1 VPSSIVQNSTPAE
14 FAADPELDKVLP
26 FHRKLPRYAPTPLVS
41 APRIAAKL
49 GVERVWVKD
58 ESSRLGLPAY
68 KILGASWATY
78 RALEQRFGEFAPW
91 ETIEE
96 LARQLY
102 PHRRTE
108 LVTASEGNH
117 GRAVARMARW
127 LGLSAN
133 ILLPASAAKARVE
146 RIRDER
152 ARVTMID
159 GTYDD
164 AVEAVAR
171 LDGQRSLV
179 ISDTAWPGYEQV
191 PQWVVDGYS
200 TLFRETEAQ
209 LAEAGEQQPDVVAVQ
224 MGVGSLAAAVVRHY
238 RRPGSG
244 GRVIR
249 VELSA
254 AACVR
259 HYSRLGVGGRGIG
272 VEPSAA
278 ACVLESMRAGRLVDV
293 AGPFDEVMGGLNCG
307 RPSLVAWPFLKDGL
321 SACVPIPTSRAE
333 EAVRSLAADGVASTA
348 CGAAGLA
355 GLLEYGKDLG
365 LSATA
370 TVLVVSTE
378 GPEAAR

>member
-1 VPSSIVQNSTPAE
+1 VPSSIVQNPTPAE
-14 FAADPELDKVLP
+14 FAVDPDLDAVLP
-26 FHRKLPRYAPTPLVS
+26 FHRKLPRYAPTPLVA
-41 APRIAAKL
+41 APGIAAKL
-49 GVERVWVKD
+49 GVQRVWVKD
-58 ESSRLGLPAY
+58 ESLRLGLPAY

-91 ETIEE
+91 DTIKD
-96 LARQLY
+96 LSGQVY
-102 PHRRTE
+102 SHRRLE
-108 LVTASEGNH
+108 LTTASEGNH

-133 ILLPASAAKARVE
+133 ILLPASAAPARVE
-146 RIRDER
+146 RIRDEG

-164 AVEAVAR
+164 AVEAAAR
-171 LDGQRSLV
+171 LDGRRGLV

-191 PQWVVDGYS
+191 PKWVVDGYS
-200 TLFRETEAQ
+200 TLFRETDAQ

-224 MGVGSLAAAVVRHY
+224 MGVGSLAAAAVRHY
-238 RRPGSG
+238 RRPGVG
-244 GRVIR
+244 GRV
-249 VELSA
+249 
-254 AACVR
+254 
-259 HYSRLGVGGRGIG
+259 IG

-321 SACVPIPTSRAE
+321 SACVAIPTSRAE
-333 EAVRSLAADGVASTA
+333 EAVEMLAADGVASTA

-355 GLLEYGKDLG
+355 GLLEHRKDLR

>member
-1 VPSSIVQNSTPAE
+1 MPSSIVQNPTPAE
-14 FAADPELDKVLP
+14 FAVDPDLDAVLP
-26 FHRKLPRYAPTPLVS
+26 FHRKLPRYAPTPLVA
-41 APRIAAKL
+41 APGIAAKL
-49 GVERVWVKD
+49 GVQRVWVKD
-58 ESSRLGLPAY
+58 ESLRLGLPAY

-91 ETIEE
+91 DTIKD
-96 LARQLY
+96 LSGKVY
-102 PHRRTE
+102 SHRRLE
-108 LVTASEGNH
+108 LTTASEGNH

-133 ILLPASAAKARVE
+133 ILLPASAAPARVE
-146 RIRDER
+146 RIRDEG

-164 AVEAVAR
+164 AVEAAAR
-171 LDGQRSLV
+171 LDGQRGLV

-191 PQWVVDGYS
+191 PKWVVDGYS
-200 TLFRETEAQ
+200 TLFRETDAQ
-209 LAEAGEQQPDVVAVQ
+209 LAQAGEQQPDVVAVQ
-224 MGVGSLAAAVVRHY
+224 MGVGSLAAAAVRHY
-238 RRPGSG
+238 RRPGVG
-244 GRVIR
+244 GRV
-249 VELSA
+249 
-254 AACVR
+254 
-259 HYSRLGVGGRGIG
+259 IG

-278 ACVLESMRAGRLVDV
+278 ACVLESMKAGRLVDV
-293 AGPFDEVMGGLNCG
+293 AGPFDEVIGGLNCG

-321 SACVPIPTSRAE
+321 SACVAIPTSRAE
-333 EAVRSLAADGVASTA
+333 EAVEMLAADGVASTA

-355 GLLEYGKDLG
+355 GLLEHRKDLR

>member
-1 VPSSIVQNSTPAE
+1 MPSSIVRNPAPAE
-14 FAADPELDKVLP
+14 FGPDPDLDAVLP
-26 FHRKLPRYAPTPLVS
+26 FHRKLPRYALTPLVS
-41 APRIAAKL
+41 APGVAKKL
-49 GVERVWVKD
+49 GVRRVWVKD

-91 ETIEE
+91 DTIED

-102 PHRRTE
+102 SHRRTE

-127 LGLSAN
+127 LGLAAN
-133 ILLPASAAKARVE
+133 IFLPLSAARARVE

-164 AVEAVAR
+164 AVAAAAR
-171 LDGQRSLV
+171 LDGIRSLV
-179 ISDTAWPGYEQV
+179 ISDTAWEGYEQV
-191 PQWVVDGYS
+191 PKWVVDGYS
-200 TLFRETEAQ
+200 TLFREVDAQ
-209 LAEAGEQQPDVVAVQ
+209 LSEAGEQQPDVVAVQ

-238 RRPGSG
+238 RRPGSST
-244 GRVIR
+244 RV
-249 VELSA
+249 
-254 AACVR
+254 
-259 HYSRLGVGGRGIG
+259 IG

-278 ACVLESMRAGRLVDV
+278 ACVMESMRAGHLVNV
-293 AGPFDEVMGGLNCG
+293 LGPFDAAMGGLNCG

-321 SACVPIPTSRAE
+321 SACVAIPTSRAE
-333 EAVRSLAADGVASTA
+333 QAVLALADEGVASTP

-355 GLLEYGKDLG
+355 GLLEHAADLE
-365 LSATA
+365 LSATSS
-370 TVLVVSTE
+370 VLIVSTE
-378 GPEAAR
+378 GPEAAA

>member
-1 VPSSIVQNSTPAE
+1 MPSSIVQNPTPAE
-14 FAADPELDKVLP
+14 FAADPELDEVLP
-26 FHRKLPRYAPTPLVS
+26 FHRKLPHYAPTPLVA
-41 APRIAAKL
+41 APGIAAKL
-49 GVERVWVKD
+49 GVQRVWVKD

-91 ETIEE
+91 DTIED

-102 PHRRTE
+102 SHRRLE
-108 LVTASEGNH
+108 LTTASEGNH

-133 ILLPASAAKARVE
+133 ILLPGSAAPARVE

-164 AVEAVAR
+164 AVAAVAR
-171 LDGQRSLV
+171 LDGVRSLV

-191 PQWVVDGYS
+191 PKWVVDGYS
-200 TLFRETEAQ
+200 TLFRETDAQ

-238 RRPGSG
+238 RRPGVG
-244 GRVIR
+244 ARV
-249 VELSA
+249 
-254 AACVR
+254 
-259 HYSRLGVGGRGIG
+259 IG
-272 VEPSAA
+272 VEPNGA
-278 ACVLESMRAGRLVDV
+278 ACVLESLRAGKLADV
-293 AGPFDEVMGGLNCG
+293 VGPFDEAMGGLNCG
-307 RPSLVAWPFLKDGL
+307 CPSLVAWPFLKGGL
-321 SACVPIPTSRAE
+321 SACVAIPTSRAE
-333 EAVRSLAADGVASTA
+333 EAVEALTADGVASTA

-355 GLLEYGKDLG
+355 GLLEHRQELG
-365 LSATA
+365 LGASS
-370 TVLVVSTE
+370 TVLVISTE
-378 GPEAAR
+378 GPGASS

>member
-1 VPSSIVQNSTPAE
+1 MPSSIIQNPTPAE
-14 FAADPELDKVLP
+14 FAADPDLDAVLP
-26 FHRKLPRYAPTPLVS
+26 FHRKLPRYAPTPLVA
-41 APRIAAKL
+41 APGIAAKL
-49 GVERVWVKD
+49 GVQRVWVKD

-91 ETIEE
+91 DTIKD
-96 LARQLY
+96 LSGQLY
-102 PHRRTE
+102 SHRRLE
-108 LVTASEGNH
+108 LTTASEGNH

-133 ILLPASAAKARVE
+133 ILLPASAAHARVE
-146 RIRDER
+146 RIRDEG

-164 AVEAVAR
+164 AVDAAAR
-171 LDGQRSLV
+171 LDGRSLV

-191 PQWVVDGYS
+191 PKWVVAGYS

-209 LAEAGEQQPDVVAVQ
+209 LDEAGEQQPDVVAVQ

-238 RRPGSG
+238 RRPGVG
-244 GRVIR
+244 ARV
-249 VELSA
+249 
-254 AACVR
+254 
-259 HYSRLGVGGRGIG
+259 IG

-278 ACVLESMRAGRLVDV
+278 ACVLESIRAGRLVDV
-293 AGPFDEVMGGLNCG
+293 AGPFDEAMGGLNCG

-321 SACVPIPTSRAE
+321 SACVAIPTSRAE
-333 EAVRSLAADGVASTA
+333 EAVRALAADGVASTP

-355 GLLEYGKDLG
+355 GLLEHGKDLG
-365 LSATA
+365 LSATSR
-370 TVLVVSTE
+370 VLVVSTE
-378 GPEAAR
+378 GPGAAS

>member
-1 VPSSIVQNSTPAE
+1 MPSSIVQNPAPSE
-14 FAADPELDKVLP
+14 FATDADVEAVLP

-41 APRIAAKL
+41 APGIAAKL
-49 GVERVWVKD
+49 GVRRVWVKD

-91 ETIEE
+91 ETIED

-102 PHRRTE
+102 PHRRLE

-133 ILLPASAAKARVE
+133 ILLPASAARGRVE

-152 ARVTMID
+152 ARVTMVE
-159 GTYDD
+159 GSYDD
-164 AVEAVAR
+164 AVAAAAR
-171 LDGQRSLV
+171 LDGRGLV
-179 ISDTAWPGYEQV
+179 ISDTAWEGYEQI
-191 PQWVVDGYS
+191 PKWVVDGYS
-200 TLFRETEAQ
+200 TLFREVDAQ
-209 LAEAGEQQPDVVAVQ
+209 LSEAGETQPDIVVVQ

-238 RRPGSG
+238 RQP
-244 GRVIR
+244 
-249 VELSA
+249 
-254 AACVR
+254 
-259 HYSRLGVGGRGIG
+259 GVGTRVIG

-278 ACVLESMRAGRLVDV
+278 ACVLESSKAGRLVEV
-293 AGPFDEVMGGLNCG
+293 AGPFDPIMGPLNCG

-321 SACVPIPTSRAE
+321 SACVAIPTSRAE
-333 EAVRSLAADGVASTA
+333 EAVLALAADGVASSP

-355 GLLEYGKDLG
+355 GLLEHATELDLG
-365 LSATA
+365 ATSS
-370 TVLVVSTE
+370 VLIVSTE
-378 GPEAAR
+378 GPAASA

>member
-1 VPSSIVQNSTPAE
+1 VASSIVQNPKPAE
-14 FAADPELDKVLP
+14 FAGDTELDQVLP
-26 FHRKLPRYAPTPLVS
+26 FHRKLPRYAPTPLVA
-41 APRIAAKL
+41 APGIAAQL
-49 GVERVWVKD
+49 GVQRVWVKD

-91 ETIEE
+91 DTIED

-102 PHRRTE
+102 SHKRLE
-108 LVTASEGNH
+108 LTTASEGNH

-133 ILLPASAAKARVE
+133 ILLPGSAAAARVE
-146 RIRDER
+146 RIRDEG

-164 AVEAVAR
+164 AVSAVAR
-171 LDGQRSLV
+171 LDGVRSLV

-191 PQWVVDGYS
+191 PKWVVDGYS
-200 TLFRETEAQ
+200 TLFRETDAQ

-238 RRPGSG
+238 RRPGVG
-244 GRVIR
+244 ARV
-249 VELSA
+249 
-254 AACVR
+254 
-259 HYSRLGVGGRGIG
+259 IG
-272 VEPSAA
+272 VEPDAA
-278 ACVLESMRAGRLVDV
+278 ACVLESVKAGRLVDV
-293 AGPFDEVMGGLNCG
+293 AGPFDEMLGGLNCG

-321 SACVPIPTSRAE
+321 SACVAIPTSRAE
-333 EAVRSLAADGVASTA
+333 EAVEALAADGVESSP

-355 GLLEYGKDLG
+355 GLLEHRKELG
-365 LSATA
+365 LSATSS
-370 TVLVVSTE
+370 VLLISTE
-378 GPEAAR
+378 GPGAAS

>member
-1 VPSSIVQNSTPAE
+1 VPSSIIQNPTPAE
-14 FAADPELDKVLP
+14 FAGDPELDNVLL
-26 FHRKLPRYAPTPLVS
+26 FHRKLPRYAPTPLVA
-41 APRIAAKL
+41 APSIAAKL
-49 GVERVWVKD
+49 GVQRVWVKD

-91 ETIEE
+91 DTIKD
-96 LARQLY
+96 LSGQLY
-102 PHRRTE
+102 SHRRLE
-108 LVTASEGNH
+108 LTTASEGNH

-133 ILLPASAAKARVE
+133 ILLPASAAHARVE
-146 RIRDER
+146 RIRDEG

-164 AVEAVAR
+164 AVEAAAR
-171 LDGQRSLV
+171 LDGRSLV

-191 PQWVVDGYS
+191 PKWVVDGYS

-209 LAEAGEQQPDVVAVQ
+209 LAEAGEVQPDVVAVQ

-238 RRPGSG
+238 RRPGVG
-244 GRVIR
+244 GRVI
-249 VELSA
+249 
-254 AACVR
+254 
-259 HYSRLGVGGRGIG
+259 G
-272 VEPSAA
+272 VEQSAA

-321 SACVPIPTSRAE
+321 SACVAIPTSRAE
-333 EAVRSLAADGVASTA
+333 EAVEALASDGVASTA

-355 GLLEYGKDLG
+355 GLLEHGKDLG
-365 LSATA
+365 LSATSR
-370 TVLVVSTE
+370 VLVVSTE
-378 GPEAAR
+378 GPAAAR

>member
-1 VPSSIVQNSTPAE
+1 
-14 FAADPELDKVLP
+14 L
-26 FHRKLPRYAPTPLVS
+26 
-41 APRIAAKL
+41 
-49 GVERVWVKD
+49 VKD

-78 RALEQRFGEFAPW
+78 RALEQRFGAFAPW
-91 ETIEE
+91 DTMKD
-96 LARQLY
+96 LSGQVY
-102 PHRRTE
+102 SHRRLE
-108 LVTASEGNH
+108 LTTASEGNH

-127 LGLSAN
+127 LGLAAN
-133 ILLPASAAKARVE
+133 ILLPASAAHARVE
-146 RIRDER
+146 RIRDEG

-164 AVEAVAR
+164 AVEAAAR
-171 LDGQRSLV
+171 LDGRSLV

-191 PQWVVDGYS
+191 PKWVVDGYS

-238 RRPGSG
+238 RRPGVG
-244 GRVIR
+244 GRV
-249 VELSA
+249 
-254 AACVR
+254 
-259 HYSRLGVGGRGIG
+259 IG

-293 AGPFDEVMGGLNCG
+293 AGPFDEAMGGLNCG

-321 SACVPIPTSRAE
+321 SACVAIPTLRAE
-333 EAVRSLAADGVASTA
+333 EAVRALVADGVASTA

-355 GLLEYGKDLG
+355 GLLEHGKDLG
-365 LSATA
+365 LSANSR
-370 TVLVVSTE
+370 VLVVSTE
-378 GPEAAR
+378 GPEAAS